1 MEERIKKEC
10 PGVKWLANYAV
21 LGPCDYLDIFEASD
35 SDTATKVALLV
46 RSFGHGTTETWVAT
60 PWDRFTSLAAGL
72 KGLTVVVLEIDGSL
86 YSGSGTIV
94 RQAVAFSA
102 LTGNAIRV
110 INVRAKRSKPGL
122 RRQHAQAVE
131 AIRQLVDGT
140 TEEATVGSREFVF
153 WPGASSQSQHYNW
166 DIGSAGSTTALAL
179 AVLPVLAFGS
189 SRVSIELRG
198 GLFQDFAPSFYH
210 LEHVLLPLLNR
221 MGFVATMRM
230 ERPGY
235 VPTGQGIW
243 HLTATPATS
252 TLQALILDE
261 PGVVKNIWG
270 IALSSR
276 LKEQSVSDR
285 MAEAAM
291 LAIGAAGYQ
300 ASFQVLYDDRALQA
314 GAGLAAFA
322 DLSSG
327 ARIGSDRA
335 GALGRRSETI
345 GKYVAR
351 QLLEDLKTGATLDRF
366 ASDQII
372 PLAALAAGESRFR
385 IPRLSE
391 HIQSNAWLSREF
403 LGAEVKIDGQD
414 LIVRGVG
421 FHARSG

>member
-1 MEERIKKEC
+1 M
-10 PGVKWLANYAV
+10 
-21 LGPCDYLDIFEASD
+21 
-35 SDTATKVALLV
+35 
-46 RSFGHGTTETWVAT
+46 
-60 PWDRFTSLAAGL
+60 
-72 KGLTVVVLEIDGSL
+72 LEIDGSR

-102 LTGNAIRV
+102 LTGKAIRI
-110 INVRAKRSKPGL
+110 INVRIKRPKPGL

-140 TEEATVGSREFVF
+140 SEGATAGSREFVF
-153 WPGASSQSQHYNW
+153 QPGKPQASPHYVW

-179 AVLPVLAFGS
+179 AVLPVLAFAPS
-189 SRVSIELRG
+189 AVSIELHG

-235 VPTGQGIW
+235 VPTGQGFW

-252 TLQALILDE
+252 TLQPLILDE
-261 PGVVKNIWG
+261 AGVVKKIWG

-285 MAEAAM
+285 MADSARRALE
-291 LAIGAAGYQ
+291 AAGYQ
-300 ASFQVLYDDRALQA
+300 ANFEVLYDDTALQA
-314 GAGLAAFA
+314 GAGLVAFA

-327 ARIGSDRA
+327 ARIGADRA
-335 GALGRRSETI
+335 GAMGRRSETI

-351 QLLEDLKTGATLDRF
+351 QLLEDLQTGATLDRY

-372 PLAALAAGESRFR
+372 PFAALAGGESRFR
-385 IPRLSE
+385 IPRSSE
-391 HIQSNAWLSREF
+391 HIESNVWLSREF
-403 LGAEVKIDGQD
+403 LGAEINIDRQELVVK
-414 LIVRGVG
+414 GVG
-421 FHARSG
+421 FRASSS